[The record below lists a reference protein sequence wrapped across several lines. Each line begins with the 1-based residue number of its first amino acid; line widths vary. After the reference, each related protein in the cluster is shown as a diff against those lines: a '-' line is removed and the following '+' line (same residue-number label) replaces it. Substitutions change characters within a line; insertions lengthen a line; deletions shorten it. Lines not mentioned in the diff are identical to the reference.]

1 MSNEQL
7 KHIFD
12 NSVCLTRRQ
21 MKDYVNGTM
30 TNEESHA
37 VELHLNSCPFCDE
50 AIEGLF
56 EQKEGNAVEVLAE
69 LDTEFLK
76 DHFSL
81 HHPHIH
87 LNSLTSSQP
96 AVATAHYPHK
106 RKNTQPFWRNI
117 SIAAALL
124 LGVSIFW
131 YMKEG
136 SPTAQQSI
144 LAQSQQSTQQTTG
157 TPAVTKYTRDKIA
170 DNTLKTKEPQRTSEA
185 KLSEPQTTPP
195 ANNGSGP
202 QSPQTL
208 LLADKPAEK
217 KESADTQAEPR
228 QKEQENVA
236 TTNSLPISEKM
247 VAAPKPPV
255 AAGQIEK
262 MPTRSVNDIA
272 ATSGEGEAFNT
283 TSKAVKVTGTRTQG
297 DNYYIDGVAVKTD
310 NLDKAENL
318 YNQKK
323 YKEALNTYKK
333 ELNSGDKSRRQKAS
347 LMTARCYLALGQKAQ
362 ATKVLEDLVQNGSG
376 AAKREARKMLGD
388 LQEK

>member
-12 NSVCLTRRQ
+12 DSVCLTRRQ

-30 TNEESHA
+30 TNEESYA

-56 EQKEGNAVEVLAE
+56 EQKEGNAVEALAD

-87 LNSLTSSQP
+87 LNSLTSLQS

-136 SPTAQQSI
+136 SNTAQHPM
-144 LAQSQQSTQQTTG
+144 LAQTQPPATETT
-157 TPAVTKYTRDKIA
+157 PSVTRRTQGQIA
-170 DNTLKTKEPQRTSEA
+170 ANTLKTKEPQQVSEA
-185 KLSEPQTTPP
+185 KLSEPQAAPP
-195 ANNGSGP
+195 TNNGSGP

-217 KESADTQAEPR
+217 KESADSQAEP
-228 QKEQENVA
+228 
-236 TTNSLPISEKM
+236 
-247 VAAPKPPV
+247 
-255 AAGQIEK
+255 
-262 MPTRSVNDIA
+262 
-272 ATSGEGEAFNT
+272 
-283 TSKAVKVTGTRTQG
+283 
-297 DNYYIDGVAVKTD
+297 
-310 NLDKAENL
+310 
-318 YNQKK
+318 
-323 YKEALNTYKK
+323 
-333 ELNSGDKSRRQKAS
+333 
-347 LMTARCYLALGQKAQ
+347 
-362 ATKVLEDLVQNGSG
+362 
-376 AAKREARKMLGD
+376 
-388 LQEK
+388 